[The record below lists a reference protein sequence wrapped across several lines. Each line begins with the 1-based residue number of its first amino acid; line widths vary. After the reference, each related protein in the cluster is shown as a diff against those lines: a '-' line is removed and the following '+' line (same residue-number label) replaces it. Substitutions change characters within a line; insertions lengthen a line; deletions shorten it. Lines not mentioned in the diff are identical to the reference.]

1 MSKIEELRN
10 QNAEYWNGRASTYSD
25 VNKWE
30 LAGESRDSWKSVIS
44 ACIGSHYDGRTPAD
58 ISVLDVGCGPGFFA
72 VILTELGYKITAV
85 DLSEE
90 MLAEARLN
98 AGELAESICFCQM
111 NAEALDITDNSFD
124 VVISR
129 NLTWNLPHPDVAYA
143 EWCRVLKSGGLFINF
158 DSNWYHYLYD
168 EEKRAAYETDRV
180 RSEEMQL
187 GDQDVGDNFDV
198 MENIAREMPLSKIS
212 RPAWDLEVLSWLGMK
227 VSADPDIWQK
237 VWTEQEKVN
246 FASTP
251 MFMVTAIKALA
262 V

>member
-1 MSKIEELRN
+1 MSKERELIN
-10 QNAEYWNGRASTYSD
+10 QNAEYWNGRASTYSE

-30 LAGESRDSWKSVIS
+30 LAGESRDSWKSVIRS
-44 ACIGSHYDGRTPAD
+44 CVDSHYADRAPAD

-72 VILTELGYKITAV
+72 VIMTELGYKVTAV

-90 MLAEARLN
+90 MLVEARLN
-98 AGELAESICFCQM
+98 AGELAESICFCRM
-111 NAEALDITDNSFD
+111 NAEALDIADNSFD

-143 EWCRVLKSGGLFINF
+143 EWCRVLKPGGLFINF

-168 EEKRAAYETDRV
+168 EEKRAAYAADRA

-187 GDQDVGDNFDV
+187 GDQNVGDNFDV
-198 MENIAREMPLSKIS
+198 MEDIAKEMPLSRTD
-212 RPAWDLEVLSWLGMK
+212 RPAWDLDMLSGFGMK
-227 VSADPDIWQK
+227 ASADPDIWQK

-251 MFMVTAIKALA
+251 MFMVTAIKTLA